1 MTKRT
6 NGEKVFAVFNTCILL
21 GLALVFIVPIIHVV
35 FASISD
41 PLLLSA
47 NKGLITW
54 PLGKPTLEGYR
65 LVFLNNV
72 IIKAYGNT
80 ILYVVSATAIGV
92 MLSCFA
98 AYALSRKKFMV
109 KGFVTFVITF
119 TMLFNGGLIP
129 TYMVVRNLNM
139 LDTRWAIILPNCVS
153 VFNIMIMRTSFNSIP
168 DGLEEAA
175 RIDGAGHWRVL
186 FAIILPVSKAIIAV
200 VVLFY
205 AVQHWNSWFHTAI
218 YVTNRDYYP
227 LQIILREI
235 VIANSTSSLD
245 ASGEPGEL
253 NLSRMLVKYAVI
265 MVSIVPMFALYPF
278 IQKYFVT
285 GVMIGSIKG

>member
-1 MTKRT
+1 MLKRT
-6 NGEKVFAVFNTCILL
+6 RGEVVFAVFNSVILIAL
-21 GLALVFIVPIIHVV
+21 GLVFIVPILHVL
-35 FASISD
+35 FASLSD

-47 NKGLITW
+47 NKGLILW
-54 PLGKPTLEGYR
+54 PLGSPTLEGYK
-65 LVFLNNV
+65 LVFINDT
-72 IIKAYGNT
+72 IIRGYANT
-80 ILYVVSATAIGV
+80 ILYVVSATLIGV
-92 MLSCFA
+92 ALSCFA
-98 AYALSRKKFMV
+98 AYALSRKKLMV
-109 KGFVTFVITF
+109 KGFITFMITF

-129 TYMVVRNLNM
+129 TYMVVRNIGM
-139 LDTRWAIILPNCVS
+139 LDTRWAVILPNCVS
-153 VFNIMIMRTSFNSIP
+153 VFNIMIMRTSFAGIP

-175 RIDGAGHWRVL
+175 RIDGAGHFRVL
-186 FAIILPVSKAIIAV
+186 FNIILPVSKAIIAV

-218 YVTNRDYYP
+218 YVTRRDLYP

-235 VIANSTSSLD
+235 VLQNSTSTLD
-245 ASGEPGEL
+245 VSGEPGML

-265 MVSIVPMFALYPF
+265 MVSIIPMFVLYPF